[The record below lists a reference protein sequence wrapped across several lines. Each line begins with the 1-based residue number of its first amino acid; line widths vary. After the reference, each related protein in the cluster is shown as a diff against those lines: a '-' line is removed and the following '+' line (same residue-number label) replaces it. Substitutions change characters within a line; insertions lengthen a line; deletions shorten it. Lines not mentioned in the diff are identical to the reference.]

1 MRRIL
6 YLVRQNLKRRRF
18 RTGVM
23 LGSIMLA
30 CTIMYIALILSKGI
44 QDTLVV
50 ASQRLGAD
58 IVVVPTNT
66 VPEAESA
73 LIAGNPTSFYMP
85 ASTEEQI
92 RSVHG
97 VKETS
102 PQVYLRSLDAPCCI
116 SQVALVGY
124 DPKRDITITPWV
136 LKKIGKPLP
145 DNQIIVGAKVISSVV
160 GTPSKAIGQ
169 RLIFMGKPFTVA
181 TILEPTGLGADFT
194 VFVTMD
200 AAYRMMEDSPLYPVK
215 VKRNQISTVLLKIEE
230 GQDPLTRVKS
240 IESQVPNVTAIT
252 ANQLTRSVSGELGG
266 LVDLLYSVG
275 MAFCLLAVVL
285 AGTLF
290 TLSARQRARELG
302 LFRAMGATNSLIS
315 KLIITEAAF
324 VAGFGALTGIGL
336 GACMIFAA
344 KDAIMASVG
353 NMYMWPENSYFV
365 QAGLA
370 CLGTALFTGI
380 LGGFYPARKMS
391 ILDPYEAIRK
401 GE

>member
-124 DPKRDITITPWV
+124 DPKRDITITP
-136 LKKIGKPLP
+136 
-145 DNQIIVGAKVISSVV
+145 
-160 GTPSKAIGQ
+160 
-169 RLIFMGKPFTVA
+169 
-181 TILEPTGLGADFT
+181 
-194 VFVTMD
+194 
-200 AAYRMMEDSPLYPVK
+200 
-215 VKRNQISTVLLKIEE
+215 
-230 GQDPLTRVKS
+230 
-240 IESQVPNVTAIT
+240 
-252 ANQLTRSVSGELGG
+252 
-266 LVDLLYSVG
+266 
-275 MAFCLLAVVL
+275 
-285 AGTLF
+285 
-290 TLSARQRARELG
+290 
-302 LFRAMGATNSLIS
+302 
-315 KLIITEAAF
+315 
-324 VAGFGALTGIGL
+324 
-336 GACMIFAA
+336 
-344 KDAIMASVG
+344 
-353 NMYMWPENSYFV
+353 
-365 QAGLA
+365 
-370 CLGTALFTGI
+370 
-380 LGGFYPARKMS
+380 
-391 ILDPYEAIRK
+391 
-401 GE
+401 